1 MKSIRDLLI
10 YSLDNELTSLEKV
23 RLEKALSEQ
32 PELQKEKANLLR
44 MRGLVSSFSI
54 SENAHFSDQVLQ
66 KIETQKSRI
75 NEGFEVQF
83 IKLFPKV
90 AAACVV
96 FLLATFSVV
105 YYSDTELVSDEIVG
119 IEEVNLEDAYAYLE
133 Y

>member
-1 MKSIRDLLI
+1 
-10 YSLDNELTSLEKV
+10 
-23 RLEKALSEQ
+23 
-32 PELQKEKANLLR
+32 

-75 NEGFEVQF
+75 NEGFEVRF